1 METPREDN
9 QETVEPY
16 VEKLDDKIKKLNSTR
31 VYKKI
36 TPKGD
41 ITWYVKWVSTILV
54 IVAVLCRSLELHIYD
69 MMFSLLGVIGW
80 TFVGLKWHDRNY
92 NSEHCPWCSISSR
105 NRKVFRTVNA
115 PVVE

>member
-1 METPREDN
+1 MGKIREDN

-41 ITWYVKWVSTILV
+41 ITWYVKWVATILV
-54 IVAVLCRSLELHIYD
+54 IIAVVCRSLELHIYD
-69 MMFSLLGVIGW
+69 MVFSLLGVIGW
-80 TFVGLKWHDRNY
+80 TFVGLKWHDRALTILN
-92 NSEHCPWCSISSR
+92 
-105 NRKVFRTVNA
+105 TVLG
-115 PVVE
+115 VLLVLGIGKYFVQ

>member
-1 METPREDN
+1 MSEYEEKEWETPREDN

-41 ITWYVKWVSTILV
+41 ITWYVKWVATILV
-54 IVAVLCRSLELHIYD
+54 IVAVICRSLELHIYD
-69 MMFSLLGVIGW
+69 MVFSLIGCGRLDIRW
-80 TFVGLKWHDRNY
+80 
-92 NSEHCPWCSISSR
+92 SEM
-105 NRKVFRTVNA
+105 A
-115 PVVE
+115 